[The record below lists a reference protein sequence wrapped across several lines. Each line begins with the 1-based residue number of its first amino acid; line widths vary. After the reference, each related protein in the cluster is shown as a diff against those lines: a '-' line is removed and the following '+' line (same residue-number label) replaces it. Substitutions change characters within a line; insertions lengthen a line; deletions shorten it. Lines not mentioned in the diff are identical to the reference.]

1 LAAPTNLDDARAG
14 VDKPLI
20 ALSVA
25 LLDDSVEIVYGVRLI
40 LNRHSFG
47 PLIGGQTFLQCELGV
62 FLPGPRTCQQS
73 AIHRFLLQGT
83 IQGQLPGSERLGRT
97 QKFLRPA
104 ESNSEQ
110 QPSTFMN
117 ECFSHA
123 ESQVR
128 QAIHLQPRWPVG
140 SGNLR
145 RLSRRIM

>member
-1 LAAPTNLDDARAG
+1 VFVNIDLPKLTASTNLDDARAR
-14 VDKPLI
+14 VDKPLF

-40 LNRHSFG
+40 LNRQGSG
-47 PLIGGQTFLQCELGV
+47 PLVGGQTFLQCELGV
-62 FLPGPRTCQQS
+62 FLPSSRSCQQS

-83 IQGQLPGSERLGRT
+83 IQGQLPGSELPGCT

-104 ESNSEQ
+104 GSNSEQ

-123 ESQVR
+123 ESQVH
-128 QAIHLQPRWPVG
+128 QTIHL
-140 SGNLR
+140 
-145 RLSRRIM
+145 